1 MELICKFQGDVL
13 VIRYGRDSKIVLP
26 AAVVPK
32 LYEQMG
38 KALNIRKR
46 VHEFEVAKINA
57 DKMITEL
64 KSSKEWQETN
74 ERV

>member
-1 MELICKFQGDVL
+1 MELVCKYQGDFL
-13 VIRYGRDSKIVLP
+13 VIRYGRDGKIILP
-26 AAVVPK
+26 AAVVPQ

-38 KALNIRKR
+38 KAINVRKR
-46 VHEFEVAKINA
+46 IHEFEVAKINA

-64 KSSKEWQETN
+64 KSSKEWQDTN